1 MKITQLT
8 DWKLAGYWPYA
19 PLQSESMETGMTLIP
34 QTPWIDAKVPGS
46 VQNDLLAAGL
56 IEDPYYEMNSI
67 KAEWVENRFWVYKT
81 TFTVGEERK
90 GQKIILVFEGIDYT
104 AHIYVNNKEIAVHT
118 GMFVPCKLDISEQIN
133 YGEPNKLRV
142 VIEQA
147 PNEYGQIGYT
157 SKTSTQ
163 KARFGYKWDFST
175 RLVNLGLYGKAY
187 IEAFDGAHIADTHIR
202 FCDGKVLASITLDDV
217 KAPCRA
223 EVALSYQ
230 KEPVAHTTVAFDGGE
245 SQTAAL
251 VVEAPKLWYPNGYGA
266 QPLYDLTVRITENGK
281 ETDCRSYSVGLRTL
295 RFEKCEDAPEDS
307 LPYCVFVND
316 VPIPIKGVNFTPFD
330 HMYGAVDDA
339 RYEKTLTLAAKENV
353 TLIRVWGGGLIES
366 ETFYNL
372 CDRLGILVWQD
383 LIQSSSGIENT
394 ASSDDTFL
402 SLLRETSAAAIVSK
416 RNHPSLAIWC
426 GGNELMK
433 IEKVVP
439 VDETHKNIA
448 MLKELVERLDSDRLF
463 LPSTA
468 SGPNCWYDGSGVKNN
483 HDVHGPWKYSGPD
496 YGYLNSQECLMLG
509 EFGNDGM
516 NNMAALKKILA
527 PENLVRTTMEEN
539 CTWAHHG
546 QMWDT
551 YNYRDKPLFGDIDD
565 LETFVSVSQYMQ
577 AEGLRYAIECQMRR
591 YPKTAGINIWQ
602 FDEPWP
608 NVSCTN
614 LVDYYGNPKF
624 AYYFVRDAYK
634 TFHVSL
640 KHERLAYDK
649 DDVMHA
655 EVHVLDSG
663 EGACGKAELGVRILD
678 ADGNQVKAQHTSLQT
693 LSDRTVKALSFELP
707 VKNLGAYFTVEC
719 TLDTQ
724 GKHDK
729 NTYLLFVKEDGR
741 PACAIR
747 PVLDFMKNYLAQEQ
761 F

>member
-1 MKITQLT
+1 
-8 DWKLAGYWPYA
+8 
-19 PLQSESMETGMTLIP
+19 
-34 QTPWIDAKVPGS
+34 
-46 VQNDLLAAGL
+46 
-56 IEDPYYEMNSI
+56 
-67 KAEWVENRFWVYKT
+67 
-81 TFTVGEERK
+81 
-90 GQKIILVFEGIDYT
+90 
-104 AHIYVNNKEIAVHT
+104 
-118 GMFVPCKLDISEQIN
+118 
-133 YGEPNKLRV
+133 
-142 VIEQA
+142 
-147 PNEYGQIGYT
+147 
-157 SKTSTQ
+157 
-163 KARFGYKWDFST
+163 
-175 RLVNLGLYGKAY
+175 
-187 IEAFDGAHIADTHIR
+187 
-202 FCDGKVLASITLDDV
+202 
-217 KAPCRA
+217 
-223 EVALSYQ
+223 
-230 KEPVAHTTVAFDGGE
+230 
-245 SQTAAL
+245 
-251 VVEAPKLWYPNGYGA
+251 
-266 QPLYDLTVRITENGK
+266 
-281 ETDCRSYSVGLRTL
+281 
-295 RFEKCEDAPEDS
+295 
-307 LPYCVFVND
+307 
-316 VPIPIKGVNFTPFD
+316 
-330 HMYGAVDDA
+330 
-339 RYEKTLTLAAKENV
+339 
-353 TLIRVWGGGLIES
+353 
-366 ETFYNL
+366 
-372 CDRLGILVWQD
+372 
-383 LIQSSSGIENT
+383 
-394 ASSDDTFL
+394 
-402 SLLRETSAAAIVSK
+402 
-416 RNHPSLAIWC
+416 
-426 GGNELMK
+426 
-433 IEKVVP
+433 
-439 VDETHKNIA
+439 
-448 MLKELVERLDSDRLF
+448 
-463 LPSTA
+463 
-468 SGPNCWYDGSGVKNN
+468 
-483 HDVHGPWKYSGPD
+483 
-496 YGYLNSQECLMLG
+496 MLG

-678 ADGNQVKAQHTSLQT
+678 ADGNQVKALHTSLQT

-719 TLDTQ
+719 TLDAQ